1 VHLIRDGTTLPG
13 DVSIKSCND
22 PKEEMVVDGQ
32 IKSCNDPKVEEVV
45 VVIEEQSTK
54 SHDGE
59 RHSQI
64 LSLVP

>member
-1 VHLIRDGTTLPG
+1 VHLIRDGTTLSA
-13 DVSIKSCND
+13 DVS
-22 PKEEMVVDGQ
+22 V
-32 IKSCNDPKVEEVV
+32 KSCNDPKVDEVV
-45 VVIEEQSTK
+45 VVIGEQSTK